1 VVTVHLI
8 KLCVG
13 IDTVRQLEDFR
24 DRRRAEM
31 RRRGLEPHDI
41 HVTRNTPRR
50 ADEVLDGGSLYW
62 VIRRQIR
69 VRQRII
75 GIEERRDDEGTKRCA
90 LIMDTELIRT
100 EPRAFRP
107 FQGWRYFKVEDAPK
121 DLVGGEDESDD
132 MPEEMRRELRSL
144 GLL

>member
-1 VVTVHLI
+1 MTVHLI

-13 IDTVRQLEDFR
+13 IDTVRQLEEFR
-24 DRRRAEM
+24 DRRRGEM
-31 RRRGLEPHDI
+31 RRQGLEPYDI
-41 HVTRNTPRR
+41 HVTRNAPRR

-75 GIEERRDDEGTKRCA
+75 GIEERRDDEGARRCA

-107 FQGWRYFKVEDAPK
+107 FQGWRYFKVEDAPN
-121 DLVGGEDESDD
+121 DLVGGEDDSDD
-132 MPEEMRRELRSL
+132 MPEDMRRELRSL

>member
-75 GIEERRDDEGTKRCA
+75 GIEERRDDEGAKRCA

>member
-1 VVTVHLI
+1 MTVHLI

-13 IDTVRQLEDFR
+13 IDSVRQLEEYR

-31 RRRGLEPHDI
+31 RARGMEPYDI
-41 HVTRNTPRR
+41 HLTRNAPRR
-50 ADEVLDGGSLYW
+50 AEEVLDGGSLYW

-75 GIEERRDDEGTKRCA
+75 GIEERRDEEGARRCA
-90 LIMDTELIRT
+90 LIMDTDLVRT
-100 EPRAFRP
+100 EPRACRP
-107 FQGWRYFKVEDAPK
+107 FQGWRYFTVEDAPS
-121 DLVGGEDESDD
+121 DLAASGDDIDD
-132 MPEEMRRELRSL
+132 MPEDMRRELRSL

>member
-1 VVTVHLI
+1 VTVHLI

-75 GIEERRDDEGTKRCA
+75 GIEERRDDEGAKRCA

>member
-1 VVTVHLI
+1 VTVHLI

-13 IDTVRQLEDFR
+13 IDTVRQLEEHR
-24 DRRRAEM
+24 DLRRADL
-31 RRRGLEPHDI
+31 RRRGIEPFDV
-41 HVTRNTPRR
+41 HVTRNSPRR
-50 ADEVLDGGSLYW
+50 AAEVLDGGSLYW

-75 GIEERRDDEGTKRCA
+75 RLEEVRDEEGTRRCA

-107 FQGWRYFKVEDAPK
+107 FQGWRYFNVEDAPN
-121 DLVGGEDESDD
+121 DLAGAGDDTDEMPDD
-132 MPEEMRRELRSL
+132 MRNELRSL

>member
-1 VVTVHLI
+1 VTVHLI

-13 IDTVRQLEDFR
+13 IETVRQLEEHR
-24 DRRRAEM
+24 DLRRVEQ
-31 RRRGLEPHDI
+31 RRKGIEPFDV

-50 ADEVLDGGSLYW
+50 GTEVLDGGSLYW

-69 VRQRII
+69 VRQRILRL
-75 GIEERRDDEGTKRCA
+75 EEVRDEEGRRRCA

-107 FQGWRYFKVEDAPK
+107 FQGWRYFAVEDAPN
-121 DLVGGEDESDD
+121 DLAGAGDDSDD
-132 MPEEMRRELRSL
+132 MPETMRRELRAL
-144 GLL
+144 GLI

>member
-1 VVTVHLI
+1 MTVHLI

-13 IDTVRQLEDFR
+13 IDTVRQLEEHR
-24 DRRRAEM
+24 DRRRAEL
-31 RRRGLEPHDI
+31 RRRGIEPFDV

-50 ADEVLDGGSLYW
+50 AVEVLDGGSLYW

-69 VRQRII
+69 VRQRIVK
-75 GIEERRDDEGTKRCA
+75 IEEARDQEGTRRCA
-90 LIMDTELIRT
+90 LIMDTELIRV

-107 FQGWRYFKVEDAPK
+107 FQGWRYFNVEDAPN
-121 DLVGGEDESDD
+121 DLAGGGDDTDD
-132 MPEEMRRELRSL
+132 MPEDMRRELRSL

>member
-1 VVTVHLI
+1 MTVHLI

-13 IDTVRQLEDFR
+13 IDTVRQLEAFR

-31 RRRGLEPHDI
+31 RRQGLEPYDI
-41 HVTRNTPRR
+41 HVTRNAPRR

-75 GIEERRDDEGTKRCA
+75 GIEERRDDEGARRCA

-107 FQGWRYFKVEDAPK
+107 FQGWRYFKVEDAPN
-121 DLVGGEDESDD
+121 DLVGGQDDSDD
-132 MPEEMRRELRSL
+132 MPEDMRRELRSL

>member
-1 VVTVHLI
+1 MTVHLL

-13 IDTVRQLEDFR
+13 VDAVRELESHQAQR
-24 DRRRAEM
+24 REQYRRAGREVVNV
-31 RRRGLEPHDI
+31 

-50 ADEVLDGGSLYW
+50 ADEVVDGGSLYW

-75 GIEERRDDEGTKRCA
+75 RIDEVRDEEGRRRCG
-90 LIMDTELIRT
+90 LILGPDLVRT

-107 FQGWRYFKVEDAPK
+107 FQGWRYLAVEDAPA
-121 DLVGGEDESDD
+121 DLAGGRDDSDD
-132 MPEEMRRELRSL
+132 MPAEMRRELRAL

>member
-1 VVTVHLI
+1 MTVNLI

-13 IDTVRQLEDFR
+13 IDTVRQLEEHR
-24 DRRRAEM
+24 DIRRAEL
-31 RRRGLEPHDI
+31 RRQGIEPFDI
-41 HVTRNTPRR
+41 HVTRNAPRR
-50 ADEVLDGGSLYW
+50 AAEVLDGGSLYW

-75 GIEERRDDEGTKRCA
+75 RIEDVRDQEGARRCA
-90 LIMDTELIRT
+90 LIMDTDLIRT

-107 FQGWRYFKVEDAPK
+107 FQGWRYFTVEDAPN
-121 DLVGGEDESDD
+121 DLVGSGDDTDD
-132 MPEEMRRELRSL
+132 MPEDMRRELRTL

>member
-1 VVTVHLI
+1 MTVHLI

-13 IDTVRQLEDFR
+13 IDTVRQLEEHR
-24 DRRRAEM
+24 DLRRAEL
-31 RRRGLEPHDI
+31 RRQGIEPFDV

-50 ADEVLDGGSLYW
+50 AAEVLDGGSLYW

-75 GIEERRDDEGTKRCA
+75 RLDEVDDPDGKRRCA
-90 LIMDTELIRT
+90 LIMDTELFRT

-107 FQGWRYFKVEDAPK
+107 FQGWRYFNVEDAPA
-121 DLVGGEDESDD
+121 DLASNRDDSDD
-132 MPEEMRRELRSL
+132 MPEDMRRELRSL